1 MRIAVQTLKNSA
13 MSPALRSTS
22 RHSLFLSTMPL
33 ILAITLVW
41 PLNGGRKVVM
51 TSSPSVPGAMGTVYL
66 SHDRNKNSAIDIKV
80 EHLAHPSALTP
91 PQSAYVVWIQET
103 GRDAENQ
110 GELHI
115 GKDLN
120 GEFKT
125 VSPHKQFSLFVTA
138 EQGPQVH
145 SPTGDT
151 VLTAQIAE

>member
-1 MRIAVQTLKNSA
+1 MRINTRSLKNSV
-13 MSPALRSTS
+13 MSSALGPTS
-22 RHSLFLSTMPL
+22 RHGLVLSAMPL
-33 ILAITLVW
+33 ILAIALVW
-41 PLNGGRKVVM
+41 PLGGGRKVMM
-51 TSSPSVPGAMGTVYL
+51 TASPSVPAAKGTVYM
-66 SHDRNKNSAIDIKV
+66 SHDRNKNSAIYMKV

-91 PQSAYVVWIQET
+91 PQSAYVVWVQES

-115 GKDLN
+115 GNDLN

-125 VSPHKQFSLFVTA
+125 VSPYKQFSVFVTP

-145 SPTGDT
+145 SPTGDA

>member
-1 MRIAVQTLKNSA
+1 MRINTRIVKDSA
-13 MSPALRSTS
+13 KSSALGPTS
-22 RHSLFLSTMPL
+22 RHGLFLSVMPL
-33 ILAITLVW
+33 VLAIALVW
-41 PLNGGRKVVM
+41 PLSGGRKVVM
-51 TSSPSVPGAMGTVYL
+51 TASPSVPAAKGTVYM
-66 SHDRNKNSAIDIKV
+66 SHDRNKNSAIYMKV

-91 PQSAYVVWIQET
+91 PQSAYVVWIQES

-115 GKDLN
+115 GNDLS

-125 VSPHKQFSLFVTA
+125 VSPHKQFNVFVTA

-145 SPTGDT
+145 SPTGDL